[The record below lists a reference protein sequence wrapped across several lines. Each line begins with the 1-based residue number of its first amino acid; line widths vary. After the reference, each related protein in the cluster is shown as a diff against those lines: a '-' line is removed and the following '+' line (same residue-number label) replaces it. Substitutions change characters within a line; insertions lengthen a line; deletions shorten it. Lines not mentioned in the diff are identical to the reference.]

1 MKIEILGTGCAKCDK
16 LEEMVKIAVQ
26 ESGINADI
34 KHIKDMKKIMAY
46 GVLATPAMVI
56 DGQVK
61 TSGKIPSLEEIKK
74 LIYGL

>member
-1 MKIEILGTGCAKCDK
+1 MKVEILGTGCTKCDK

-34 KHIKDMKKIMAY
+34 IHIKDMKKIVAY
-46 GVLATPAMVI
+46 GVLATPALVI

-61 TSGKIPSLEEIKK
+61 TSGKIPPLEEIKK
-74 LIYGL
+74 MIYGL